1 MTRRRISPL
10 MAWATVVLLLIA
22 ATVGVASPL
31 VEFHGERQARIDT
44 LVDLINTR
52 TTMIDRGKI
61 LAERREVLSQR
72 DDRGFGIIPSH
83 DTTAVAHLQE
93 VLRVVATTQGL
104 RVHSLRVLPDRA
116 VAPLREVA
124 VRASLTGSVAQVQ
137 RLLHGLETGTPL
149 VRVSKLD
156 LLGRQGTSNLEI
168 TLVIAALA
176 ESTTDAD

>member
-1 MTRRRISPL
+1 MTGRRISPL
-10 MAWATVVLLLIA
+10 MAWGIVVLLLIT
-22 ATVGVASPL
+22 ATVGIASPL
-31 VEFHGERQARIDT
+31 VELHGERQARIDT

-72 DDRGFGIIPSH
+72 DDRAFGIIPAH

-93 VLRVVATTQGL
+93 VLRVVAAAQDL
-104 RVHSLRVLPDRA
+104 RIDSLRVLPDR
-116 VAPLREVA
+116 VVTPLREVA

-137 RLLHGLETGTPL
+137 RLLHGLETGRPM

-156 LLGRQGTSNLEI
+156 LLSRQGTSDLEI

-176 ESTTDAD
+176 ESTTNAD